1 MFLRFVQCS
10 HMVDQDV
17 MKTST
22 ARDDKSKE
30 VRKEQETRF
39 GKVKRMITDT
49 LRKSHSQT
57 PTTFEE
63 AKSAA
68 KARKRKERQESIGS
82 ISQERKVIRSNSEER
97 PIEPIKNNDKKD
109 MRRVVSH
116 EDFQKAHPLQEH
128 NDTIV
133 ISLVEANDKYS
144 PPKSI
149 YVEGLVYDDY
159 EHERRRWHERFAP
172 AMAQRGRRLNH
183 GRKYKSKHVSK
194 HRINKD
200 DFTKE
205 NGVVCTNNNDINRYE
220 TFETRKNNSD
230 NNNQTE
236 LLTSN
241 HQQEKDPSPS
251 PVHTPVAST
260 LDLTTLHQQIDSSEP
275 MPSSSS
281 QELTEQTET
290 LPSLLVASNR
300 LLSSP
305 RNSIMITNRIYLDP
319 NVQQTK
325 VSLGKDP
332 KTPMEKKLKQ
342 LSKQINSLKRKIKN
356 YDEEFQQTYGYK
368 SSQADKMND
377 KNIRKLYTELN
388 KFKREYKQLKGDTS
402 STTTTFTPDA
412 NVCTSPKPELNIN
425 DTLAEIEKRLSEKRI
440 TSERSVEIEDMTNEQ
455 IIDEK
460 IAIQKAL
467 LYLEFLHGRPSTKG
481 DRDLVRPLYD
491 RYRTLK
497 RMMAKISLSTSAVNE
512 LATIHEHETMDFVS
526 STPQTSETETD
537 KFNPS
542 ASTDSDTDI
551 SLGESFH
558 TLTLNELLQQQQ
570 DMNEEKK
577 KLRRS
582 LKEFENEMQTKT
594 GRKLQK
600 DDKILM
606 STVYS
611 SYKKTKA
618 KLRLL
623 DALIAKQKT

>member
-1 MFLRFVQCS
+1 
-10 HMVDQDV
+10 MVDQDV
-17 MKTST
+17 MKSSSVK
-22 ARDDKSKE
+22 DDKSKE

-49 LRKSHSQT
+49 LRKSHNQT

-63 AKSAA
+63 AKSVC
-68 KARKRKERQESIGS
+68 KARKRKERQESVGS
-82 ISQERKVIRSNSEER
+82 VSQERKVIRSNSEER
-97 PIEPIKNNDKKD
+97 PIEPINNNGKKD
-109 MRRVVSH
+109 IRRVVSH
-116 EDFQKAHPLQEH
+116 EDFQKAHPLHEH

-133 ISLVEANDKYS
+133 ISLVEASDKYS

-149 YVEGLVYDDY
+149 YVEGLAYDDY
-159 EHERRRWHERFAP
+159 EHERRRCHERFAP
-172 AMAQRGRRLNH
+172 AVAQRGRRLNH
-183 GRKYKSKHVSK
+183 GRKYKSKHASK
-194 HRINKD
+194 HRINKE

-205 NGVVCTNNNDINRYE
+205 NGSVCTNNNEVKPKRYE
-220 TFETRKNNSD
+220 TFESHSVENIQSD
-230 NNNQTE
+230 S
-236 LLTSN
+236 LLPSVN
-241 HQQEKDPSPS
+241 KQEKDPSPS
-251 PVHTPVAST
+251 PVHTPVSST
-260 LDLTTLHQQIDSSEP
+260 LDLSTLHQQIDSSEP

-290 LPSLLVASNR
+290 LPSLLVASSR

-305 RNSIMITNRIYLDP
+305 RNSIMITHRIYLDP

-377 KNIRKLYTELN
+377 KNIRKLYTELS
-388 KFKREYKQLKGDTS
+388 KLKREYKQLKGDTS
-402 STTTTFTPDA
+402 ATTAFSTDPNIAAAT
-412 NVCTSPKPELNIN
+412 KPELNIH
-425 DTLAEIEKRLSEKRI
+425 DTLTEIEMRLSEKRT
-440 TSERSVEIEDMTNEQ
+440 TSERSIEIDDMTNEQ

-460 IAIQKAL
+460 VAIQKAL
-467 LYLEFLHGRPSTKG
+467 LYLEYLHGRPNTKE

-526 STPQTSETETD
+526 STPQTSETETE
-537 KFNPS
+537 KLNPS
-542 ASTDSDTDI
+542 GSTDSDTDI

-582 LKEFENEMQTKT
+582 LKEFENDLQTKT

-623 DALIAKQKT
+623 DALIAKQKS

>member
-1 MFLRFVQCS
+1 
-10 HMVDQDV
+10 MVDQDV
-17 MKTST
+17 MKSSSVK
-22 ARDDKSKE
+22 DDKSKE

-49 LRKSHSQT
+49 LRKSHNQT

-63 AKSAA
+63 AKNVC

-82 ISQERKVIRSNSEER
+82 VSQERKVIRSNSEER
-97 PIEPIKNNDKKD
+97 PIEPINNNGKKD
-109 MRRVVSH
+109 IRRVVSH
-116 EDFQKAHPLQEH
+116 EDFQKAHPLHEH

-149 YVEGLVYDDY
+149 YVEGLAYDEY
-159 EHERRRWHERFAP
+159 EHERRRCHERFAP
-172 AMAQRGRRLNH
+172 AVAQRGRRLNH
-183 GRKYKSKHVSK
+183 GRKYKSKHASK
-194 HRINKD
+194 HRINKE

-205 NGVVCTNNNDINRYE
+205 NGSACTNNNEVKPKRYE
-220 TFETRKNNSD
+220 TFESRKNSLENIQSD
-230 NNNQTE
+230 S
-236 LLTSN
+236 LLSSV
-241 HQQEKDPSPS
+241 HKPEKDPSPS

-260 LDLTTLHQQIDSSEP
+260 LDLSTLHQQIDSSEP

-281 QELTEQTET
+281 QELTDQTET
-290 LPSLLVASNR
+290 LPSLLVASSR

-305 RNSIMITNRIYLDP
+305 RNSIMITHRIYLDP

-325 VSLGKDP
+325 ASLGKDP

-342 LSKQINSLKRKIKN
+342 LSKQINSVKRKIKN

-377 KNIRKLYTELN
+377 KNIRKLYTDLS
-388 KFKREYKQLKGDTS
+388 KLKREYKQLKGDTS
-402 STTTTFTPDA
+402 ATTTFSTDPNNA
-412 NVCTSPKPELNIN
+412 AITKPELYIH
-425 DTLAEIEKRLSEKRI
+425 DTLTEIEKRLNEKRI
-440 TSERSVEIEDMTNEQ
+440 TSERSIEIEDMTNEQ

-460 IAIQKAL
+460 VAIQKAL
-467 LYLEFLHGRPSTKG
+467 LYLEFLHGRPNTKE

-497 RMMAKISLSTSAVNE
+497 RMMAKISLSTSTVNE

-526 STPQTSETETD
+526 STPQTSETETE
-537 KFNPS
+537 KLNPS
-542 ASTDSDTDI
+542 GSTDSDTDI

-582 LKEFENEMQTKT
+582 LKEFENDLQTKT

-623 DALIAKQKT
+623 DALIAKQKS